1 LRFNYPAEIGFGC
14 SKCGLCCGDTPQK
27 TRRVLLLKSDTERIV
42 AKTKRK
48 ISTFATENAGK
59 QPYVYEMRK
68 NPQNGKCVFLQQN
81 QCSIYKV
88 RPLICRF
95 YPFELSTDENGVYT
109 FKATEECPGIFRL
122 GKTGVGKK
130 LDTNYFRE
138 LLQLAIAE
146 LGASPP

>member
-14 SKCGLCCGDTPQK
+14 SKCGLCCGDTEQK
-27 TRRVLLLKSDTERIV
+27 ERHVLLLKSDTERIV

-48 ISTFATENAGK
+48 ISTFATETAAK
-59 QPYVYEMRK
+59 QPYVYEMHK
-68 NPQNGKCVFLQQN
+68 IPQNGKCAFLQQD
-81 QCSIYKV
+81 QCSIYEV

-109 FKATEECPGIFRL
+109 FKATEECPSIFRL
-122 GKTGVGKK
+122 GKTRVGKK
-130 LDTNYFRE
+130 LDTSYFRE

-146 LGASPP
+146 LSASSP